1 MVMGDLMS
9 LTQLK
14 VPVVVVLNNGTLGS
28 SSLSKLH
35 GFS

>member
-1 MVMGDLMS
+1 MVTGDLIS

-14 VPVVVVLNNGTLGS
+14 VPVVVVFDNGTLGS
-28 SSLSKLH
+28 WSLSKVH